1 MKKSVV
7 IASATLVLVV
17 GSMLLYNFSIVRA
30 QSPPASID
38 WSNSVLQSDQN
49 GSIELGTPTQ
59 IGTNPTAGAEPY
71 IDFHYGNG
79 FSQDYNAR
87 LLNFGDGR
95 LLVEVQRPNN
105 GGPVIPLDIT
115 SANTI
120 VNDGI
125 GQGTGIKHA
134 RGAGCSGGA
143 GTCSATVNWSGTAFP
158 NAAYTVSCTPE
169 NADLGNA
176 LTIIGKT
183 GSSVTVK
190 LSVPQ
195 QIGVSMTGVDCIAM
209 HD

>member
-1 MKKSVV
+1 MKKLVV
-7 IASATLVLVV
+7 IASATLVLLVV
-17 GSMLLYNFSIVRA
+17 SMLLYNFSIVRA

-59 IGTNPTAGAEPY
+59 IGINPTAGAQPY

-95 LLVEVQRPNN
+95 LLVNVKRPNN
-105 GGPVIPLDIT
+105 GGAVVALDVT
-115 SANTI
+115 SAHTL

-134 RGAGCSGGA
+134 RGAGCSGGS
-143 GTCSATVNWSGTAFP
+143 GTCSVTVNWSGTAFP
-158 NAAYTVSCTPE
+158 DTSYTASCTSE
-169 NADLGNA
+169 NADLG
-176 LTIIGKT
+176 
-183 GSSVTVK
+183 K
-190 LSVPQ
+190 L
-195 QIGVSMTGVDCIAM
+195 
-209 HD
+209 